1 MYFRRENMPTMLS
14 AMSGWIATIVVGLG
28 WIVTLLFDIP
38 GKIDAA
44 NKWRSYLNQRSR
56 GTPKITSHKDKDLVH
71 ARKTKIE
78 GEFSPKLLDNHY
90 GPLRFWIVTKEGN
103 RFWPQ
108 YPLELGTGKWVCPE
122 VGLWKDD
129 IPDAER
135 FVQIVR
141 VTPFVDEV
149 FEFCVEMGNVA
160 RKWPGI
166 TLNVTQREVKV
177 VEQIRLIR
185 VVDANA

>member
-1 MYFRRENMPTMLS
+1 MI
-14 AMSGWIATIVVGLG
+14 GWIAASSAVIL
-28 WIVTLLFDIP
+28 WIVSLLFDIP

-44 NKWRSYLNQRSR
+44 NKWRSYLNQRSH

-71 ARKTKIE
+71 DRKTKIE
-78 GEFSPKLLDNHY
+78 GEFAPKLLDNHY
-90 GPLRFWIVTKEGN
+90 GTLRFWLVTKEGN

-135 FVQIVR
+135 YVQIVR
-141 VTPFVDEV
+141 VTPFVEEV
-149 FEFCVEMGNVA
+149 FEYCVEMGKA
-160 RKWPGI
+160 TGKWPGI
-166 TLNVTQREVKV
+166 PLNVTQREVKV
-177 VEQIRLIR
+177 VDQIRLIR
-185 VVDANA
+185 VVDTDARR